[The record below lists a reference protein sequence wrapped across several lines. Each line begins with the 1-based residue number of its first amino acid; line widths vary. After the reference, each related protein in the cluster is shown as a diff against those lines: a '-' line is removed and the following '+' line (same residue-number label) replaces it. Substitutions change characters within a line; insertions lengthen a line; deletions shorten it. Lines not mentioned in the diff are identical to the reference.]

1 MRESLRTTLPVLL
14 VAAFVLGLVTLGV
27 AGAQA
32 SWIDE
37 IVTSMNFYKANY
49 PTSNWEPYHQKL
61 NVVREALGKG
71 DQKTV
76 KLEMGR
82 FFRMLQTRAHGVNDV
97 AADELYNFALMV
109 TPIQE
114 YGIAVPTPAP
124 GP

>member
-1 MRESLRTTLPVLL
+1 MGESLRTTLPVLL
-14 VAAFVLGLVTLGV
+14 VVAFVLGLVTLGG

-37 IVTSMNFYKANY
+37 IVTSMNFYKTNY

-61 NVVREALGKG
+61 NVVREALGRG

-109 TPIQE
+109 TPLQE
-114 YGIAVPTPAP
+114 YGISVPTPAP